1 MPDINLSPYTAES
14 AAIAQRMRMAEA
26 LNQQAMSPMEM
37 PQQAGVKIS
46 PYAGLAKMLQ
56 GYTSGLMQNKAL
68 QQQAALAEKYQ
79 GQNQADLQ
87 NFLGAVQGTPQK
99 EFAGPAPQGSPQPMT
114 PEGEAGGYIQPGQA
128 PDRTKAMALAL
139 GSQNPA
145 LQGAGGAMLS
155 QMFAQDKIKDFKMEL
170 VNGVTHRVGLTETGR
185 KIDLGPAEEAV
196 GVDTA
201 ARLAQEAKLQGD
213 RLKQERELSD
223 RAFNGLSANQKAT
236 LANEGA
242 RLGISAADLYFNTGI
257 KAGGVPSVGQPMAA
271 PAQPMAQPTAQPMA
285 GQRVQPTQP
294 SYTPLNNLQSSDQ
307 NLPPK
312 FKFEQMKNAPNQ
324 ENTLR
329 DEYNSLTK
337 DFRTVQDAH
346 SKIKSVAN
354 TGAGDMSLLYSYVK
368 LLDPGSVV
376 RESEF
381 ATAAASGSFG
391 ERIQGMAQ
399 RVLSGQR
406 LPPDLRTDF
415 IREADSIYTS
425 QKSGADRLEN
435 QYRDIAKRNNLNPEN
450 IIVNYASPSGTALPP
465 ITSLKEDQIT
475 TFSNGQSWTLKNG
488 KQVQVK

>member
-1 MPDINLSPYTAES
+1 
-14 AAIAQRMRMAEA
+14 
-26 LNQQAMSPMEM
+26 
-37 PQQAGVKIS
+37 
-46 PYAGLAKMLQ
+46 
-56 GYTSGLMQNKAL
+56 
-68 QQQAALAEKYQ
+68 
-79 GQNQADLQ
+79 
-87 NFLGAVQGTPQK
+87 
-99 EFAGPAPQGSPQPMT
+99 
-114 PEGEAGGYIQPGQA
+114 
-128 PDRTKAMALAL
+128 
-139 GSQNPA
+139 
-145 LQGAGGAMLS
+145 
-155 QMFAQDKIKDFKMEL
+155 MFAQDKIKDFKMEL

-185 KIDLGPAEEAV
+185 KIDLGPAQEAV

-201 ARLAQEAKLQGD
+201 ARLAQEEKLQND

-242 RLGISAADLYFNTGI
+242 RLGISAADLYFNTGM
-257 KAGGVPSVGQPMAA
+257 KAGGVPGVG
-271 PAQPMAQPTAQPMA
+271 QPMAQPTAQPTTQPMA

-294 SYTPLNNLQSSDQ
+294 SYTPLNNVQSSDQ

-337 DFRTVQDAH
+337 DFRIVQDAH
-346 SKIKSVAN
+346 SKIKNVAN
-354 TGAGDMSLLYSYVK
+354 TGAGDMSFLYSYVK

-475 TFSNGQSWTLKNG
+475 KFGNGQQWTLKNG

>member
-1 MPDINLSPYTAES
+1 MPDINLSPYAPETA
-14 AAIAQRMRMAEA
+14 AVQRRLQMAQ
-26 LNQQAMSPMEM
+26 LLSQQAMQPMEL
-37 PQQAGVKIS
+37 PQQAGVRAS
-46 PYAGLAKMLQ
+46 HYGGLAKILQ
-56 GYTSGLMQNKAL
+56 GYMAGKEEKGAL
-68 QQQAALAEKYQ
+68 EEYKNLAEKYQ

-99 EFAGPAPQGSPQPMT
+99 EFAGPAPQGAPQPMT
-114 PEGEAGGYIQPGQA
+114 PEGETGGYIQPGQA

-139 GSQNPA
+139 GSQNSA

-185 KIDLGPAEEAV
+185 KIDLGPAQEAV

-201 ARLAQEAKLQGD
+201 ARLAQEEKLQGD

-242 RLGISAADLYFNTGI
+242 RLGISAADLYFNTGM
-257 KAGGVPSVGQPMAA
+257 KAGGVPSVGQPMA
-271 PAQPMAQPTAQPMA
+271 
-285 GQRVQPTQP
+285 GQRVQPTQS
-294 SYTPLNNLQSSDQ
+294 SYTPLNNVQSSDQ

-337 DFRTVQDAH
+337 DFRIVQDAH
-346 SKIKSVAN
+346 SKIKNVAN